1 MSTLTAPQS
10 APETPHSAS
19 ERTDGVEVREWC
31 GSILRRAETEDG
43 YRRIDALVVPAGV
56 IETRGYGR
64 ERFLAGAFDEWLRD
78 EGDHAV
84 VLRNGHYS
92 PMVGVGEA
100 HWRDTDGLHMTFRV
114 ADTRA
119 GEDAMRMVDG
129 EFVRGI
135 SPEFVPI
142 ESETSKTSGVTT
154 IRRAR
159 LVGAALVHRQAY
171 PAAVVEDIR
180 EEVLSS
186 TPRVDAWGRLRER
199 RRGAV
204 PPAAA

>member
-10 APETPHSAS
+10 APETPYSAS
-19 ERTDGVEVREWC
+19 ERADGVEVREWC

-43 YRRIDALVVPAGV
+43 YRRIDALVVPSGV

-64 ERFLAGAFDEWLRD
+64 ERFLVSAFDEWLRD

-92 PMVGVGEA
+92 PMVGVSEA
-100 HWRDTDGLHMTFRV
+100 HWRDADGLHFTFRV
-114 ADTRA
+114 ADTTL
-119 GEDAMRMVDG
+119 GVDAMRMVDG
-129 EFVRGI
+129 DFIRGV

-142 ESETSKTSGVTT
+142 ESEVSKTSGITT
-154 IRRAR
+154 IRRAK

-171 PAAVVEDIR
+171 PAAVVEDVR
-180 EEVLSS
+180 SESTTA
-186 TPRVDAWGRLRER
+186 TPRLDAWGRLRER